1 MRNQARRRHIEE
13 EEESSFVSMTDMTV
27 SFLFIVMIL
36 LAFFASQLHNKN
48 AVPRSDFNRVM
59 SERDALQRDYDKAR
73 KQLEA
78 LDAKV
83 ADLEA
88 RLKKSQDDL
97 KEANTEIDRKQRTID
112 ELTRRIEFLEKALE
126 KYKPDDILETYL
138 KQAAR
143 QRAEILRQLQSRL
156 KTDFPKLEV
165 SAEVDALR
173 FKGDG
178 LFAFNSSDLSPES
191 RKIVEVLADRLGEI
205 LPCYTLGKDSRWE
218 KSCNPV
224 GAVIEA
230 VQVEGHTDADGPDN
244 ANLELSTQ
252 RANATFFAMTSH
264 NPELAR
270 FLNTSM
276 QPVLS
281 VAGYGKMRP
290 IADNATIEG
299 RATNRRID
307 LRIIMYTP
315 YSPEDIR
322 RAREALEGSF
332 KGDLSP

>member
-1 MRNQARRRHIEE
+1 MRNQARRRHTEE

-36 LAFFASQLHNKN
+36 LAFFASQLHNED
-48 AVPRSDFNRVM
+48 AVPRPDHDRVKSDFR
-59 SERDALQRDYDKAR
+59 
-73 KQLEA
+73 
-78 LDAKV
+78 
-83 ADLEA
+83 
-88 RLKKSQDDL
+88 KSQDDL
-97 KEANTEIDRKQRTID
+97 KAAKTDIELKQSKID
-112 ELTRRIEFLEKALE
+112 ELTKKIASLEEELS
-126 KYKPDDILETYL
+126 KYKLEDPLETYL
-138 KQAAR
+138 KQAAQ
-143 QRAEILRQLQSRL
+143 QRAEILRQLQARL
-156 KTDFPKLEV
+156 KADFPNLEV

-178 LFAFNSSDLSPES
+178 LFAFNSSNLSANS

-205 LPCYTLGKDSRWE
+205 LPCYTLGKDSRWN

-230 VQVEGHTDADGPDN
+230 VQVEGHTDADGRDN
-244 ANLELSTQ
+244 PNLELSTQ

-264 NPELAR
+264 DLELAG

-290 IADNATIEG
+290 IANNATPEG

-315 YSPEDIR
+315 YSQEDIK
-322 RAREALEGSF
+322 RAREALERSIMG
-332 KGDLSP
+332 GINP

>member
-1 MRNQARRRHIEE
+1 M
-13 EEESSFVSMTDMTV
+13 
-27 SFLFIVMIL
+27 
-36 LAFFASQLHNKN
+36 
-48 AVPRSDFNRVM
+48 
-59 SERDALQRDYDKAR
+59 
-73 KQLEA
+73 
-78 LDAKV
+78 
-83 ADLEA
+83 
-88 RLKKSQDDL
+88 
-97 KEANTEIDRKQRTID
+97 
-112 ELTRRIEFLEKALE
+112 
-126 KYKPDDILETYL
+126 
-138 KQAAR
+138 
-143 QRAEILRQLQSRL
+143 
-156 KTDFPKLEV
+156 
-165 SAEVDALR
+165 
-173 FKGDG
+173 
-178 LFAFNSSDLSPES
+178 
-191 RKIVEVLADRLGEI
+191 EVLADRLGEI

-218 KSCNPV
+218 RSCNPV

-290 IADNATIEG
+290 ISDNATSEG

-315 YSPEDIR
+315 YSPQEIR

-332 KGDLSP
+332 KGDISP